1 MLTIEKEIK
10 VNGIYRKPGYDKDM
24 YTDGIQ
30 TTVKLFGI
38 PVYRYRNIVKRVDDS
53 TQTDKADKKPNVSR
67 FHDGTTII
75 LYEPVAVLS
84 GGVNL
89 LYEKDMSHVTV
100 ITKDAIREPT
110 KWEVLKSAYYLWR
123 HFSKGKGLS
132 RNFFTNTWALLRTAP
147 WKASH
152 ASRVKET
159 TTAPEPSASDS
170 DTECRPP
177 QQGQTSSPHSRSI
190 ERNT

>member
-1 MLTIEKEIK
+1 MITIEKEIH
-10 VNGIYRKPGYDKDM
+10 VNGNYRKPGYDENM

-38 PVYRYRNIVKRVDDS
+38 PVYRYSKVIERADENKQP
-53 TQTDKADKKPNVSR
+53 TAQDKEPVVIYANKHILLCTEDMSSV
-67 FHDGTTII
+67 TTI
-75 LYEPVAVLS
+75 VAR
-84 GGVNL
+84 GG
-89 LYEKDMSHVTV
+89 S
-100 ITKDAIREPT
+100 REPT

-132 RNFFTNTWALLRTAP
+132 RNFFSNALTKFKAAP
-147 WKASH
+147 WKASQ
-152 ASRVKET
+152 ASWEKDT

-177 QQGQTSSPHSRSI
+177 QQGQTSSEHSRSI

>member
-1 MLTIEKEIK
+1 MITIEKEIK
-10 VNGIYRKPGYDKDM
+10 YNRFCRPGYHEDA

-30 TTVKLFGI
+30 TTVRLFGI
-38 PVYRYRNIVKRVDDS
+38 PVYRYTNIVKRVDDS
-53 TQTDKADKKPNVSR
+53 TQPGTQDKKPNVSR
-67 FHDGTTII
+67 YPDGTTII

-84 GGVNL
+84 RGANL
-89 LYEKDMSHVTV
+89 LYEKDMSHVTA

-110 KWEVLKSAYYLWR
+110 KWEVLKAAYYLWR
-123 HFSKGKGLS
+123 HLSKGKGLS
-132 RNFFTNTWALLRTAP
+132 RNFFTNALAKFRAAP

-152 ASRVKET
+152 ASQEKET
-159 TTAPEPSASDS
+159 TTAPEPSASHS

-177 QQGQTSSPHSRSI
+177 HSGQTNSPHSRSI

>member
-1 MLTIEKEIK
+1 MITIEKEIK
-10 VNGIYRKPGYDKDM
+10 YNRFCRPGYHEDA

-30 TTVKLFGI
+30 TTVRLFGI
-38 PVYRYRNIVKRVDDS
+38 PVYRRTETVERVDDS
-53 TQTDKADKKPNVSR
+53 TQTDKADKEPIVSR
-67 FHDGTTII
+67 YPDGTTII
-75 LYEPVAVLS
+75 LYEPIAVLS
-84 GGVNL
+84 RGVNL
-89 LYEKDMSHVTV
+89 LYEEDMSHVTA

-110 KWEVLKSAYYLWR
+110 KWEVLKAAYYLWR
-123 HFSKGKGLS
+123 HLRKGKGLS
-132 RNFFTNTWALLRTAP
+132 RNVFTNTWALLRAAP

-159 TTAPEPSASDS
+159 TTAPEPSASHS

-177 QQGQTSSPHSRSI
+177 QQGQTNSQHSRSM

>member
-1 MLTIEKEIK
+1 M
-10 VNGIYRKPGYDKDM
+10 VNGNYRKPGYDKNM
-24 YTDGIQ
+24 YTDGAQ

-38 PVYRYRNIVKRVDDS
+38 PVYRYTNTVRRVDDS
-53 TQTDKADKKPNVSR
+53 TQADKADKEPNVSR
-67 FHDGTTII
+67 FHDGTTLI

-84 GGVNL
+84 RGVNL

-100 ITKDAIREPT
+100 FTNDAIREPT
-110 KWEVLKSAYYLWR
+110 KREVLKAAYYLWR
-123 HFSKGKGLS
+123 QLSKGKGLS

-177 QQGQTSSPHSRSI
+177 QQGQTSSEHSRSM

>member
-1 MLTIEKEIK
+1 MITIEKEIL
-10 VNGIYRKPGYDKDM
+10 VNGNYRKPGYDKNM

-30 TTVKLFGI
+30 TTVRLFGI
-38 PVYRYRNIVKRVDDS
+38 PVYRNS
-53 TQTDKADKKPNVSR
+53 TVVERADENQQADKADKEPVVIYANKHILLCTEDMSSV
-67 FHDGTTII
+67 TTI
-75 LYEPVAVLS
+75 VAR
-84 GGVNL
+84 GG
-89 LYEKDMSHVTV
+89 S
-100 ITKDAIREPT
+100 REPT

-132 RNFFTNTWALLRTAP
+132 RNFFSNAFTKFKAAP

-152 ASRVKET
+152 ASWEKDTEN
-159 TTAPEPSASDS
+159 ASEADEPLHS

-177 QQGQTSSPHSRSI
+177 QQGQTNSEHSRSM

>member
-1 MLTIEKEIK
+1 MITIEKEIK
-10 VNGIYRKPGYDKDM
+10 YNRFCSKPGYHEDA

-38 PVYRYRNIVKRVDDS
+38 PVYRYRNTVKRVDDS
-53 TQTDKADKKPNVSR
+53 TQTDKADK
-67 FHDGTTII
+67 
-75 LYEPVAVLS
+75 EPVVIYA
-84 GGVNL
+84 NKHIL
-89 LYEKDMSHVTV
+89 LMAEDMSSVKTIV
-100 ITKDAIREPT
+100 ARGGRREPT
-110 KWEVLKSAYYLWR
+110 KWEVLKAAYYLWR

-132 RNFFTNTWALLRTAP
+132 RNFFTNTWAKFKAAP
-147 WKASH
+147 WKASQ
-152 ASRVKET
+152 ASWEKET

-177 QQGQTSSPHSRSI
+177 HSGQTSSPHSRSI